1 MMEQNVGMADRYV
14 RITLGSMLLACAAA
28 RGARQMTTGVF
39 LTGALGGMML
49 AEGVLGTC
57 MVYSALGVNTL
68 RGHEQQQV
76 QSGGMAEPYMHDTN
90 DVIQPYEG
98 I

>member
-1 MMEQNVGMADRYV
+1 MMEQNVGTADRYM
-14 RITLGSMLLACAAA
+14 RITLGGMLLAVAAS
-28 RGARQMTTGVF
+28 RGARQMTAGVM

-57 MVYSALGVNTL
+57 PIYSALGVNTV
-68 RGHEQQQV
+68 RGHEQEQV